1 MESGAGKS
9 EGPLRTLP
17 ASRISWDPRKRECIP
32 IVRIDGSYGKVTLVA
47 AFREADDLIE
57 VAGSTP
63 GETVALLEYLL
74 AICYAFKAQPESSSR
89 WAEEMD
95 SGRSFAELADG
106 LEQCCETE
114 GGGDCEHW
122 DLFHPTAPLGQNALL
137 APYLDEYGAG
147 PAQLVIEQ
155 VGDYH
160 QFFDHHHLEH
170 STPLPADAAFRAMLT
185 QHAYGPGG
193 RARIA
198 GEATLGPTLNN
209 LARGRLA
216 GRIRVIALGQTLS
229 DTLRLNLIP
238 YAKDGLDGDHFNRT
252 WTVAPQPRR
261 TFKAKPPGR
270 APAGPADL
278 HSVLGR
284 SVLLRPAVTE
294 GGDIVV
300 DRVLLAA
307 GELLEELDPHQIPD
321 AVYTSAGK
329 SGAARPLQPA
339 ESKAFWR
346 EAHALYAAVADRQV
360 RPGGGSGG
368 VAGLYDRIARLPR
381 RRLELMAVGL
391 IARQTTVVSWV
402 CDTFP
407 FVPGREQDLR
417 YAAERGS
424 ALAEYVA
431 DALSKA
437 ASTAWTMAY
446 PNPKPADKKDQIAR
460 FDAGPEH
467 WAHTAEHFHTL
478 LEETIAAADDE
489 ARLDA
494 ALITYAAELAT
505 AARRFLLHRLD
516 SLPSNTQGH
525 RARAR
530 ALHRLKQLLYE
541 DKKTPT
547 ELTKGEGS

>member
-1 MESGAGKS
+1 MTAGTEKGDGLS
-9 EGPLRTLP
+9 LP
-17 ASRISWDPRKRECIP
+17 APRISWDPRKNECVP
-32 IVRIDGSYGKVTLVA
+32 VVRIDSSYDKVTLVEA
-47 AFREADDLIE
+47 LREADDLAE

-74 AICYAFKAQPESSSR
+74 AILYSLGAQPEDSR
-89 WAEEMD
+89 QWVEHVASE
-95 SGRSFAELADG
+95 RSFVEFADR
-106 LEQCCETE
+106 LEQCCDKTAAQ
-114 GGGDCEHW
+114 GCEHW

-137 APYLDEYGAG
+137 APYLEEYGAG
-147 PAQLVIEQ
+147 PAQLVIER

-198 GEATLGPTLNN
+198 GRATLGPALTN

-216 GRIRVIALGQTLS
+216 GRIRVLALGQTLG

-238 YAKDGLDGDHFNRT
+238 CAKNALGSDHFNRT
-252 WTVAPQPRR
+252 WTVSPEPRR
-261 TFKAKPPGR
+261 TFTTKPPGR
-270 APAGPADL
+270 TPAGPADL

-284 SVLLRPAVTE
+284 SVLLRPAVTAS
-294 GGDIVV
+294 GDIVV

-307 GELLEELDPHQIPD
+307 GELLEELDPHHIPD
-321 AVYTSAGK
+321 AVYAVSGK
-329 SGAARPLQPA
+329 NGEVRPIRA
-339 ESKAFWR
+339 TEAKEFWR

-360 RPGGGSGG
+360 VPGGRPGSA
-368 VAGLYDRIARLPR
+368 AGLYDRIARLPGR
-381 RRLELMAVGL
+381 HLRLMAVGL
-391 IARQTTVVSWV
+391 ITRQTTVVSWV

-431 DALSKA
+431 GALSKA
-437 ASTAWTMAY
+437 AYAAWTVAY
-446 PNPKPADKKDQIAR
+446 TNPKPADKKDQIAR
-460 FDAGPEH
+460 FDAGREH

-478 LEETIAAADDE
+478 LDKTIAAADDE
-489 ARLDA
+489 KRLDA
-494 ALITYAAELAT
+494 ALLEYAAELAA

-516 SLPSNTQGH
+516 SLPANAQGN

-530 ALHRLKQLLYE
+530 ALHRLKFLLHE
-541 DKKTPT
+541 DTKAPL
-547 ELTKGEGS
+547 ELAKGDQS